1 MLPAEYFSVHPS
13 LDPSDDDT
21 KNLSMMDSN
30 SVNFDLALP
39 DVPQFTT
46 PLKLDLAPEVLT
58 TDHESDLLKL
68 FEDAALPSSFKEP
81 KLDTLFGDVS
91 TDQPS
96 SAMETFMTSILG
108 EQPANSGFDLS
119 LTDPQFLAAN
129 QDTQMSVFP
138 VLPSLHSLANHGT
151 EDLRY
156 CVKGHFS

>member
-13 LDPSDDDT
+13 FDPSDDDT

-46 PLKLDLAPEVLT
+46 PLKLDFAPEVLT

-68 FEDAALPSSFKEP
+68 FEDAVLSSSFKEP

-91 TDQPS
+91 IDQPS
-96 SAMETFMTSILG
+96 SAMETFMTSVLG
-108 EQPANSGFDLS
+108 EPDNSGLELS
-119 LTDPQFLAAN
+119 LTAPLFLTAN
-129 QDTQMSVFP
+129 HDTQMSVFP
-138 VLPSLHSLANHGT
+138 VLPSLHGLANHGT
-151 EDLRY
+151 ELLRQ